1 MTVRHLLT
9 STLYNTQVHQH
20 HLPLSARVEKSKQ
33 KCHFELIVLFFWP
46 EAQLWFNLT
55 AVTVLLMTIAVR
67 YFPHEWVE
75 IKNGTRRVNTG
86 LHIHDVAKNTT
97 ANK

>member
-1 MTVRHLLT
+1 MLMTVRHLLT

-46 EAQLWFNLT
+46 EGSALVQSHCCYSV
-55 AVTVLLMTIAVR
+55 AYDYSSQI
-67 YFPHEWVE
+67 FPS
-75 IKNGTRRVNTG
+75 RVGGDKKRDQKSEYWTS
-86 LHIHDVAKNTT
+86 HS
-97 ANK
+97 